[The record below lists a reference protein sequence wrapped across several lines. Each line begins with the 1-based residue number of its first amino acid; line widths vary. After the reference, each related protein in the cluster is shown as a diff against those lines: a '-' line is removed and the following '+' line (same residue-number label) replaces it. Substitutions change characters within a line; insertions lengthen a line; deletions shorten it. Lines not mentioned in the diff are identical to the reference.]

1 MNQPVSPF
9 LIAQN
14 ENPILF
20 HPKMGNRHGLITG
33 ATGTGKTVTL
43 QGLAENFSRL
53 GVPVFLPDIKGDLS
67 GLAVPGTA
75 TPKIASRLNLL
86 KVTDHPFE
94 GYPLLFWDIF
104 AKTGLPLRTTVS
116 DMGPLL
122 LSRLFDLNDIQ
133 SGVLSILFKM
143 ADDEGLLILDLK
155 DLRAVLQFAQ
165 ENVKAIST
173 KYGLVSSV
181 SISSIQRALLTL
193 EEQDGEAL
201 FGEPVLRIADLM
213 GNDERGYGRINV
225 LAADELIQ
233 RPRLYATFLLW
244 LLSELYENLP
254 EVGDLEKPRL
264 ILCFDEAHLLFRDA
278 PTVLLEKVE
287 LVVRLIRSKGV
298 GVYFITQN
306 PADIPE
312 VILGQL
318 GNRIMH
324 ALRAFTPKDQKAVRA
339 AAETFRQNPAV
350 DAEKALTELEVGEAL
365 ISLLDP
371 KGTPIP
377 VERAWVL
384 PPRSQIGPIPPEER
398 VRISRMSPL
407 ASLYS
412 QVTDRESAYELLNK
426 RIAIS
431 AENAAKEQEEAA
443 KAKEAAAQAKQEKAA
458 APARRGDSLIE
469 AVAKSALRSASS
481 QMGRTI
487 IRSILGSL
495 FGGKR

>member
-1 MNQPVSPF
+1 M
-9 LIAQN
+9 
-14 ENPILF
+14 
-20 HPKMGNRHGLITG
+20 
-33 ATGTGKTVTL
+33 
-43 QGLAENFSRL
+43 
-53 GVPVFLPDIKGDLS
+53 
-67 GLAVPGTA
+67 
-75 TPKIASRLNLL
+75 
-86 KVTDHPFE
+86 
-94 GYPLLFWDIF
+94 
-104 AKTGLPLRTTVS
+104 
-116 DMGPLL
+116 
-122 LSRLFDLNDIQ
+122 
-133 SGVLSILFKM
+133 
-143 ADDEGLLILDLK
+143 
-155 DLRAVLQFAQ
+155 
-165 ENVKAIST
+165 
-173 KYGLVSSV
+173 
-181 SISSIQRALLTL
+181 
-193 EEQDGEAL
+193 
-201 FGEPVLRIADLM
+201 
-213 GNDERGYGRINV
+213 
-225 LAADELIQ
+225 
-233 RPRLYATFLLW
+233 
-244 LLSELYENLP
+244 
-254 EVGDLEKPRL
+254 
-264 ILCFDEAHLLFRDA
+264 
-278 PTVLLEKVE
+278 E

-431 AENAAKEQEEAA
+431 AENAAKEQAEAA

-458 APARRGDSLIE
+458 APARRGDSMIE

-495 FGGKR
+495 FGGKK